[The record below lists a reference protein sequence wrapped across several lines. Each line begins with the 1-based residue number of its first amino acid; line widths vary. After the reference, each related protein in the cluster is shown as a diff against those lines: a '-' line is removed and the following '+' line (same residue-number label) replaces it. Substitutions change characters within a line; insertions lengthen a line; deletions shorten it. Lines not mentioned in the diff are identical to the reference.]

1 MDIVLVIIFFSL
13 RPWLGLSYSP
23 HLWQISIQLCEEKQ
37 TPLNLTLSRGKVGD
51 ESRYAHKGAG
61 GGGGEWSEIDPLISC
76 SQQGCLAVKVSP
88 LIPAKD
94 GEGGCGG
101 FPAFCDFFNK
111 MQGHVLQAKICHI
124 ILFLDIS
131 FNQTHIKEI
140 NFIFHEQLY

>member
-61 GGGGEWSEIDPLISC
+61 GGGWMKWNWPFNFLFTTRMSC
-76 SQQGCLAVKVSP
+76 SEGKPFNSSKGWRRWVRGISSLLWLFQQNAGTCTPGQNLS
-88 LIPAKD
+88 
-94 GEGGCGG
+94 
-101 FPAFCDFFNK
+101 
-111 MQGHVLQAKICHI
+111 H
-124 ILFLDIS
+124 
-131 FNQTHIKEI
+131 
-140 NFIFHEQLY
+140 NFILGYFL